1 MNVSDKLRLALSTLL
16 FVFVSGTAVAQDKAD
31 DEADVILTIE
41 EQWDAEQKGNKNWID
56 ERLVREFSGWPKA
69 APAPRSKSSTKK
81 WDRFSDSQ
89 GETIEHELYFQNI
102 IVRGD
107 VAVAHY
113 FYTSAYQDSDG
124 KVEVSNGRYT
134 DVLVRTEDGWK
145 FIAWHGGEDDKK

>member
-1 MNVSDKLRLALSTLL
+1 MNVSDKFKLALSTLFL
-16 FVFVSGTAVAQDKAD
+16 ITAGTAIAQDDAD
-31 DEADVILTIE
+31 DEAEVILTIE
-41 EQWDAEQKGNKNWID
+41 EQWDAEQKGDSDWID
-56 ERLVREFSGWPKA
+56 ERLVNEFSGWPKI
-69 APAPRSKSSTKK
+69 APAPRTKSSTRK

-113 FYTSAYQDSDG
+113 FYTSAYKNSDN

-145 FIAWHGGEDDKK
+145 FLAWHGGDDE

>member
-1 MNVSDKLRLALSTLL
+1 MNVSDKLRLALSILL
-16 FVFVSGTAVAQDKAD
+16 FVFVSATAVAQDKAD
-31 DEADVILTIE
+31 DEANVILTIE

-145 FIAWHGGEDDKK
+145 FIAWHGGDDE